1 MESQENDPESI
12 LNWTRAL
19 ISLRKNSK
27 ALWADSRFIPIFNE
41 EQPYPM
47 VYLRSN
53 GTETFLIVLN
63 PTSERKTLV
72 LDGEIDPYLSALKSV
87 KGLVSPLLTTGKA
100 TCKRNAKGTTLKL
113 DATSGMIIK
122 L

>member
-1 MESQENDPESI
+1 MLNNVETFANVPNII
-12 LNWTRAL
+12 L
-19 ISLRKNSK
+19 KG
-27 ALWADSRFIPIFNE
+27 ADRF
-41 EQPYPM
+41 
-47 VYLRSN
+47 RSN

-100 TCKRNAKGTTLKL
+100 TCKRTAKGTTLKL

>member
-1 MESQENDPESI
+1 MDGLTVKYNELTADEFTEIWQSVWGDAP
-12 LNWTRAL
+12 
-19 ISLRKNSK
+19 
-27 ALWADSRFIPIFNE
+27 DSRQTALAME
-41 EQPYPM
+41 H
-47 VYLRSN
+47 
-53 GTETFLIVLN
+53 
-63 PTSERKTLV
+63 TLFRVSV

-100 TCKRNAKGTTLKL
+100 TCKRTAKGTTLKL

>member
-1 MESQENDPESI
+1 M
-12 LNWTRAL
+12 
-19 ISLRKNSK
+19 
-27 ALWADSRFIPIFNE
+27 DSRDDPADDRN
-41 EQPYPM
+41 
-47 VYLRSN
+47 LRDRSAL
-53 GTETFLIVLN
+53 GSL
-63 PTSERKTLV
+63 KTLV